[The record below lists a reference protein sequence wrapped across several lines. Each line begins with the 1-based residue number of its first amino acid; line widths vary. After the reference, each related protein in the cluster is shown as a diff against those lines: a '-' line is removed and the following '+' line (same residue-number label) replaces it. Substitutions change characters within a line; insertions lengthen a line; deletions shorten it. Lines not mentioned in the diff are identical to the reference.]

1 MDGYHSRVFNP
12 VKTLFTYS
20 RCQLSPDLMEW
31 QRPRGLRGAGPRRGH
46 DLEPGGEVGHVRGQ
60 ERGQGVAIVRP
71 EVDQSE

>member
-1 MDGYHSRVFNP
+1 
-12 VKTLFTYS
+12 
-20 RCQLSPDLMEW
+20 MEW

-46 DLEPGGEVGHVRGQ
+46 DLEPGGEVGGVRGQ